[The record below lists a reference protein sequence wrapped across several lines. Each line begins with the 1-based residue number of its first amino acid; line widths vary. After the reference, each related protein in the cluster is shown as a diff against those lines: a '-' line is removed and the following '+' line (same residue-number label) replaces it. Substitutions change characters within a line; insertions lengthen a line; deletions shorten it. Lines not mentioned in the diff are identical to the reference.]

1 MLINNINTS
10 SVTSLGATSASS
22 GSSLGTPAAG
32 GSSFKDTLLKSI
44 GEVDNLQKDANRA
57 VEQLATG
64 GDVSPAEVLSA
75 VQKADIAF
83 RLMMQIRNKLVQ
95 AYQDVQQI
103 RV

>member
-1 MLINNINTS
+1 MIHPLTASTIQPIGVGS
-10 SVTSLGATSASS
+10 STSA
-22 GSSLGTPAAG
+22 GPTTGMQAPEG
-32 GSSFKDTLLKSI
+32 PSFKDTLLKSI
-44 GEVDNLQKDANRA
+44 QDVDSLQKQANNA
-57 VEQLATG
+57 VEQMATG
-64 GDVSPAEVLSA
+64 GNVTPAEVLSA